1 MSATTQKEIFIGLIF
16 IVARSFTTR
25 YVRHIAATADTGL
38 ATASSTTVVAS
49 DRNKDFTTIL
59 TSIKFNDNSA
69 PLGYILSPFVSARH
83 ALVTCLPADE
93 TVCGGVSE
101 ICSSSSVASILLPP
115 QSKQPLVIRLVVWPK
130 TYLRKIGEALDKAGV
145 MFHPTLFTHVLSVY
159 CYDDDDDDD
168 DVKKNKYSLG
178 VRHRSV
184 VFDVVSRPIKKSSV
198 ATTCT
203 TTGTTTRDDEAAV
216 CRAQYKLEE
225 LQMTSTCFQRALI
238 ECRENRGAA
247 LDVGASPGGWTA
259 FLSDN
264 LGDEGHIVACDPGQ
278 LSKSVLLRQNVQHL
292 CCKVEDVQNWCESCP
307 QVFQTETTTGGER
320 EGKEEEEEEEEDE
333 EDPLQSGTNEGE
345 GEVPSKVAKVG
356 RNGFTL
362 LTCDMNGMDPRDL
375 MRVMIKLGSE
385 VCCSGATLIVT
396 LKLYAKVSVR
406 QAEKLI
412 QDSVIILEKSDI
424 WNVEERLWLLA
435 NRSNERTIVAAR
447 R

>member
-1 MSATTQKEIFIGLIF
+1 MSATAKEDFIGLIF

-25 YVRHIAATADTGL
+25 YVRHIAIATADTGL
-38 ATASSTTVVAS
+38 DIASSTTVVAS

-59 TSIKFNDNSA
+59 TSIKFNDNSS

-101 ICSSSSVASILLPP
+101 ICSSSSVASILLPQ

-130 TYLRKIGEALDKAGV
+130 TNLRKIGEALDKAGV

-184 VFDVVSRPIKKSSV
+184 VFDVVSRVVSRPIKKSSV
-198 ATTCT
+198 TTTGTTTTCT
-203 TTGTTTRDDEAAV
+203 TTGATTRDDETAV

-238 ECRENRGAA
+238 ECRGNAGAA

-264 LGDEGHIVACDPGQ
+264 LGDEGHVVACDPGQ
-278 LSKSVLLRQNVQHL
+278 LSKSVLLHQNVQHL

-307 QVFQTETTTGGER
+307 QVFRTETTTGGER
-320 EGKEEEEEEEEDE
+320 ERGEE

-345 GEVPSKVAKVG
+345 GEVSSKVG

-375 MRVMIKLGSE
+375 MRVMVKLGSE
-385 VCCSGATLIVT
+385 VCCSGATMIVT

-406 QAEKLI
+406 QAEKLM
-412 QDSVIILEKSDI
+412 QDSVIILEKSNI
-424 WNVEERLWLLA
+424 WKVEERLWLLA
-435 NRSNERTIVAAR
+435 NRSNERTIVAVR